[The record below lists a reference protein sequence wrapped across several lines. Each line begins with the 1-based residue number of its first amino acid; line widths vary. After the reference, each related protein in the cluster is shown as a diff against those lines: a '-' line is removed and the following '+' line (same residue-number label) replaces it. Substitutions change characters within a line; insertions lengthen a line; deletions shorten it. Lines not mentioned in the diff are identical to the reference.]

1 MGRHREAVEG
11 DGEERMSGRF
21 VSVDRDTAYLMPPS
35 VQEWLPQNHLAR
47 FVVEIVER
55 LDLGSM
61 TTAYRGRG
69 SDAFHPAMMVALL
82 FYGYATGVFSS
93 RKLERA
99 TYDSVAVRYVAAN
112 QHPDHDSIAH
122 FRKRFLKELSALF
135 VQILQVASETGVLK
149 VGKVS
154 LDGTK
159 VHANAS
165 KHSALSWEHACKIEA
180 QLKAEVEELLR
191 LAEAADGSELPDG
204 MSVPEELERREERLT
219 AIARAKAEIEARA
232 AERHAREKAAYAQK
246 MAERE
251 AKAKSSGKKPRG
263 RAPSEPQEAGP
274 GPKDQVNLTDGDS
287 RIMPTSGDGF
297 EQAYNAQAAVDVD
310 TMLIVAGHVS
320 QSPNDKQ
327 EIEPALAQLD
337 AVAAVV
343 GKAEALLADSGYFSS
358 ANVGAC
364 HAHDVEPYIAA
375 GRDAHYPPLAER
387 LQEPSP
393 VADDAGP
400 VDRMKHRLR
409 TADGRRVYA
418 KRKCTVEPTFGIIK
432 SVLGFRQFLLRGL
445 QAVGHEWTLVCIGW
459 NVKRLHRLCMAA

>member
-1 MGRHREAVEG
+1 
-11 DGEERMSGRF
+11 MSGRF

-55 LDLGSM
+55 LDLGGM
-61 TTAYRGRG
+61 TTVYQGRG

-99 TYDSVAVRYVAAN
+99 TYDSVAFRYVAAN
-112 QHPDHDSIAH
+112 RHPDHDTIAH
-122 FRKRFLKELSALF
+122 FRKRFLRELSALF
-135 VQILQVASETGVLK
+135 VQILQVAHETGVLK
-149 VGKVS
+149 VGQVS

-165 KHSALSWEHACKIEA
+165 RHSALSWEHACKIEA
-180 QLKAEVEELLR
+180 QLRAEVEELMR
-191 LAEAADGSELPDG
+191 LAEEAERSDAPDG
-204 MSVPEELERREERLT
+204 MSVPEELERREERLA

-232 AERHAREKAAYAQK
+232 AERHAREKAAYEQK
-246 MAERE
+246 MAGRE
-251 AKAKSSGKKPRG
+251 AKEKSSGKKPG
-263 RAPSEPQEAGP
+263 GHAPSEPQAGP
-274 GPKDQVNLTDGDS
+274 QPKDQVNLTDADS
-287 RIMPTSGDGF
+287 RIMPTSGGGF

-310 TMLIVAGHVS
+310 TMLIVAQHLS
-320 QSPNDKQ
+320 QNPNDKQ
-327 EIEPALAQLD
+327 EIEPTLENLD
-337 AVAAVV
+337 AVVDVV
-343 GKAEALLADSGYFSS
+343 GKAEALIADSGYFSS
-358 ANVGAC
+358 DNVDAC

-375 GRDAHYPPLAER
+375 GREAHYPPLAQR
-387 LQEPSP
+387 LKELPP
-393 VADDAGP
+393 MADDAGAI
-400 VDRMKHRLR
+400 DRMKHRLR
-409 TADGRRVYA
+409 TADGRRMYA

-445 QAVGHEWTLVCIGW
+445 QAVRHEWTLVCIGW